1 MFGCA
6 GPSSLR
12 GPFSCCGKRGLLSS
26 CGARPPRG
34 AGFSCRGGGVP
45 GARASAV
52 VAGGLSSCGSWA
64 LEHRLNGCG
73 TRGWLAEPQNMGSS
87 WIRDKTHVSCTG
99 RQMLHH
105 WATREA
111 QYIFIIMIFFPKRAY
126 TSVLTFLLG
135 NSFVAI
141 VVVNNILT

>member
-6 GPSSLR
+6 GPSLLR
-12 GPFSCCGKRGLLSS
+12 GPFSCCGERGLLSS

-34 AGFSCRGGGVP
+34 AGFSCRGAGAP

-52 VAGGLSSCGSWA
+52 AAGGLSSCGSWA
-64 LEHRLNGCG
+64 LEHRPSSCG
-73 TRGWLAEPQNMGSS
+73 TWGWLAEPQNMGSS
-87 WIRDKTHVSCTG
+87 WIRDKTHVSRTG
-99 RQMLHH
+99 RQIVHQ

-141 VVVNNILT
+141 VIVNNILT